1 MLGIGVGRRRTG
13 KGKRK
18 PNGDTAGGRD
28 EQVDAIITSYGIGE
42 SDALPDADEVRVV
55 AGMLS
60 RRSTSEP
67 ISAKKA
73 ERPKSLPKIMVSSP
87 LDIF

>member
-13 KGKRK
+13 KGNRK

-28 EQVDAIITSYGIGE
+28 EQVNAILTSYGIGE

-55 AGMLS
+55 AGDAVQTFNL
-60 RRSTSEP
+60 RADFGKEGRTSQVF
-67 ISAKKA
+67 A
-73 ERPKSLPKIMVSSP
+73 E
-87 LDIF
+87 DHG

>member
-13 KGKRK
+13 KGERK

-28 EQVDAIITSYGIGE
+28 EQVDAILSPDGIGE
-42 SDALPDADEVRVV
+42 ADVLQTRLVWPLGV
-55 AGMLS
+55 LS